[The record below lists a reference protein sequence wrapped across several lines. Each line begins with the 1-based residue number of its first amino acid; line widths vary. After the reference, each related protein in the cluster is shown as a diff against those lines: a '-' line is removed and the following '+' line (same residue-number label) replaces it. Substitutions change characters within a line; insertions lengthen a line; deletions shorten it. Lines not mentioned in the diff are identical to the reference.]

1 MLLANKANNISRQL
15 KFFNTNP
22 NTFLIALSM
31 IFLSK
36 YLHKLS
42 VVGLFIILLYNIFFT
57 LLLLFNHRIDS
68 FLLKSWNYSPYKYSE
83 LFKKS
88 GGYLK
93 NHLQV
98 NDSISQKLY
107 QLINATENKSALD
120 YYYWNNK
127 LLYLTSNKQYS
138 GDFEKN
144 FQNAVVLSGN
154 NSDINLALRLFYL
167 RNIPRFSKETQEIII
182 SK

>member
-1 MLLANKANNISRQL
+1 MA
-15 KFFNTNP
+15 
-22 NTFLIALSM
+22 
-31 IFLSK
+31 FLSK
-36 YLHKLS
+36 YFYKLLIY
-42 VVGLFIILLYNIFFT
+42 GLIIILLYNIFFT
-57 LLLLFNHRIDS
+57 LFLLFNHRIDG

-98 NDSISQKLY
+98 NDAISQKLY
-107 QLINATENKSALD
+107 QLMTATENKSALD

-127 LLYLTSNKQYS
+127 FLYLTANKQYS
-138 GDFEKN
+138 GDFERN

-154 NSDINLALRLFYL
+154 NSDIKLALRLFYL
-167 RNIPRFSKETQEIII
+167 RNIPRFSKETKELVIL
-182 SK
+182 K

>member
-1 MLLANKANNISRQL
+1 MAIFS
-15 KFFNTNP
+15 KFFHNLVISG
-22 NTFLIALSM
+22 LI
-31 IFLSK
+31 
-36 YLHKLS
+36 
-42 VVGLFIILLYNIFFT
+42 IILLYNIFFT
-57 LLLLFNHRIDS
+57 LFLLFNHRIDG

-107 QLINATENKSALD
+107 QLMNATENKSALD

-127 LLYLTSNKQYS
+127 LLYLTANNQFF
-138 GDFEKN
+138 GDFERN
-144 FQNAVVLSGN
+144 FKNAVVLSKN
-154 NSDINLALRLFYL
+154 NSDIELALRLFYL
-167 RNIPRFSKETQEIII
+167 RNIPRFSKETQELVI
-182 SK
+182 SR